1 MWKVALIDDHILL
14 RKGLAS
20 LVNSFSDFTIILE
33 ANNGADLTEKID
45 SLNLPD
51 IMLLDISMP
60 QMNGYDTAEWMRDTY
75 PQVKIL
81 ALSMMDSE
89 NAIMRMIKN
98 GARGY
103 VLKDSD
109 PSELKSALLSVLI
122 KGYYY
127 SDLVTGSLI
136 FGVNK
141 LGDNKKAHLNK
152 TDLTNREMEF
162 LKLACSDLTYKQIA
176 SQMFVSERT
185 VDGYRD
191 SLFEKFNVQSRVG
204 MVLEA
209 LRREIVEL

>member
-1 MWKVALIDDHILL
+1 MWKVALTDDHILL
-14 RKGLAS
+14 RTGLAG
-20 LVNSFSDFTIILE
+20 LVNSFTDFTVTLQ
-33 ANNGADLTEKID
+33 ADNGKDLMQKLD
-45 SLNLPD
+45 PLNLPD
-51 IMLLDISMP
+51 ILLLDVHMP
-60 QMNGYDTAEWMRDTY
+60 QMNGYDTAEWMRGNY

-81 ALSMMDSE
+81 ALSMMDTE

-103 VLKDSD
+103 VLKDSE
-109 PSELKSALLSVLI
+109 PAELRAALLSVLT

-136 FGVNK
+136 FSINK
-141 LGDNKKAHLNK
+141 MGDNEKEKKNN
-152 TDLTNREMEF
+152 TDLTSREIEF
-162 LKLACSDLTYKQIA
+162 LKLATSDLTYKEIA
-176 SQMFVSERT
+176 AKMFVSERT

-209 LRREIVEL
+209 LRRGIVTL